1 MFTNQTDYSEVVL
14 LFGKNTISKQMPFSE
29 FEAVLDTYATI
40 PEFGGREARAAY
52 LVVDTSLNITSCVLF
67 LVEFCDDGS
76 VNKSWNVP
84 LRHMAEIAAPG
95 PDLGSGPIRLVCHSQ
110 CPIAWQ
116 QNATWDPSM
125 GGGADDFKMM
135 VSIIKENKLC
145 LSTQASSGGAS
156 ESPSG
161 QQPAWTEQP
170 QQTAPQQA
178 PYGAPP
184 QAWGNQQAAPQWG
197 GQPMA
202 QQGMP
207 AQMPQNGAWPPQ
219 AQQWQQPPP
228 NWNGVPQ
235 ANYPPQQAPQGQAY
249 PHAQLQEDEASRA
262 KTASLLRKLRL
273 RLTTLEN
280 AKSKELAEIQFEHQ
294 KESQHFKIQ
303 KRRLQSF
310 INSLTEQNEA
320 LKEQLNSQ
328 KNQIGTLEESVGA
341 KLEQAV
347 EHEKKEIMALK
358 QNFHKRLEE
367 NEVEEIAHLKE
378 ICQVKE
384 MELLYK
390 EEITNQLRE
399 EVVVLRRDKIRL
411 VDSGAD
417 NFLGKLESL
426 GISFINFHPGIGHLS
441 IPLEDMSKYME
452 DTEAYVAEK
461 CLVPQK
467 LYTRWRA
474 HYDQPIC
481 QCETS
486 PGEVCGARIQ
496 RQQVPSQ
503 YIEGE
508 TDRCAKH
515 KRQGAN
521 DEGYKSSN
529 NGG

>member
-29 FEAVLDTYATI
+29 FEAVLDSYATI

-52 LVVDTSLNITSCVLF
+52 LVVDTFLNITACVLF
-67 LVEFCDDGS
+67 LVEFGDDGS

-116 QNATWDPSM
+116 QRATWDPNM
-125 GGGADDFKMM
+125 GSGAYDFKMM
-135 VSIIKENKLC
+135 VAIIKENKLC
-145 LSTQASSGGAS
+145 LPQAPP
-156 ESPSG
+156 ESPSR
-161 QQPAWTEQP
+161 
-170 QQTAPQQA
+170 QQTAWPEQPRQTGPQQA

-184 QAWGNQQAAPQWG
+184 PAWSNQQGTPQWG
-197 GQPMA
+197 SQSMSE
-202 QQGMP
+202 QGMT

-219 AQQWQQPPP
+219 AQQWQQSPH
-228 NWNGVPQ
+228 NWHGGGEV
-235 ANYPPQQAPQGQAY
+235 NYPPQQITQGHAY
-249 PHAQLQEDEASRA
+249 PTAQQKDGEASRA
-262 KTASLLRKLRL
+262 KTASLIRKLRL

-280 AKSKELAEIQFEHQ
+280 SKSKELAEIQFERQ
-294 KESQHFKIQ
+294 KENQHFKIQ

-320 LKEQLNSQ
+320 LKEQLKSQ
-328 KNQIGTLEESVGA
+328 KNQIEALEESVGA
-341 KLEQAV
+341 KLEQAA
-347 EHEKKEIMALK
+347 EHGKKEIMALK
-358 QNFHKRLEE
+358 QNFQKRLEE

-378 ICQVKE
+378 VCQVKE

-399 EVVVLRRDKIRL
+399 EVVALRRDKIRL

-426 GISFINFHPGIGHLS
+426 GVSFINFHPGVGHLS
-441 IPLEDMSKYME
+441 IPLEDMSKYID

-461 CLVPQK
+461 CLVSQE

-474 HYDQPIC
+474 HYNQPSC
-481 QCETS
+481 QHEIR
-486 PGEVCGARIQ
+486 PGKVCGERIQ

-508 TDRCAKH
+508 TDRCTKH
-515 KRQGAN
+515 KKQGVN
-521 DEGYKSSN
+521 DGEYQSSN
-529 NGG
+529 DGLA

>member
-40 PEFGGREARAAY
+40 PEYGGREARAAY

-95 PDLGSGPIRLVCHSQ
+95 PDLGSGPVRLVCHSQ

-135 VSIIKENKLC
+135 VATIKENKLC
-145 LSTQASSGGAS
+145 LSTQAQSGGAS
-156 ESPSG
+156 KSPSG
-161 QQPAWTEQP
+161 QQPAWAEQSVP
-170 QQTAPQQA
+170 QQ
-178 PYGAPP
+178 GV
-184 QAWGNQQAAPQWG
+184 
-197 GQPMA
+197 
-202 QQGMP
+202 P

-228 NWNGVPQ
+228 NWNRAPQ
-235 ANYPPQQAPQGQAY
+235 PNYPPQQVPHGQAY
-249 PHAQLQEDEASRA
+249 PPAQQQEDEASRA

-273 RLTTLEN
+273 RLTTLKN
-280 AKSKELAEIQFEHQ
+280 AKSKELAEIQFERQ

-328 KNQIGTLEESVGA
+328 KSQIGTLEESVGV

-358 QNFHKRLEE
+358 QNFQKRLEE

-378 ICQVKE
+378 VCQVKE

-390 EEITNQLRE
+390 EEISNQLRE

-411 VDSGAD
+411 ADSGAD

-461 CLVPQK
+461 CLVPQE
-467 LYTRWRA
+467 LYTQWRA

-486 PGEVCGARIQ
+486 PGEVCGERIQ

-503 YIEGE
+503 YSKGE

-529 NGG
+529 DGLGR